1 MYPYPFIAGKYLT
14 LYGIMIAIGIVF
26 CIIFLRFLGKKSKID
41 QKFLDFV
48 EFNGYISI
56 AVGFGFAYLFQVV
69 YDAIETGHFDFKNGG
84 ITFLGGLIGGVVTF
98 LIIYNI
104 LKKKYNARIASIL
117 PIAPICITIAHAFG
131 RVGCFFA
138 GCCYGKIA
146 NPDSFFY
153 FTAVEFKTVS
163 GMRYPTN
170 LFEAIFLFI
179 LCGVMLI
186 LLLKKNFKYTFLI
199 YLPAYGIWRF
209 LIEFVRDDHR
219 GAIIPG
225 VSWLSPSQFYS
236 LIMVIGSIPLYFLLK
251 NLFNKEKEAKIEI
264 ESNEKIE
271 NNENN

>member
-104 LKKKYNARIASIL
+104 FKKRYNDSIVSIL

-131 RVGCFFA
+131 RIGCFFA

-146 NPDSFFY
+146 DPDSFFY

-170 LFEAIFLFI
+170 LFEAIFLFLLFGI
-179 LCGVMLI
+179 MLF

-199 YLPAYGIWRF
+199 YLPAYGIWRY
-209 LIEFVRDDHR
+209 LIEFVRDDDR
-219 GAIIPG
+219 GALFPG
-225 VSWLSPSQFYS
+225 VSWLSPSQFYA
-236 LIMVIGSIPLYFLLK
+236 LIMVIGSIPLYFLLR
-251 NLFNKEKEAKIEI
+251 NFFNKEKEQKE
-264 ESNEKIE
+264 EKVEVEKEEMIE
-271 NNENN
+271 NN